1 MTLHRIFTGL
11 ALTLAL
17 AACGGVDE
25 YSASEAPK
33 DIGVE
38 TAATRVDVRFAAGSA
53 QLAASDAARLRGLAA
68 AGSIAPADRVLVAA
82 SGGPELARQRIASI
96 ATELLHYGIVV
107 AGQQL
112 PQVPPNRA
120 IVDAVHSM
128 VTLPPCP
135 NWSKRPYSEF
145 TNSPS
150 SNFGC
155 ASAVN
160 LGLMV
165 ANPLDL
171 RIGRPLGGAA
181 GQPAVAAMNRY
192 LNDKVELPAANTSLP
207 IASPGSSAPSGGGSN
222 SGGGQQ

>member
-1 MTLHRIFTGL
+1 
-11 ALTLAL
+11 LAL
-17 AACGGVDE
+17 AACAGVDE

-33 DIGVE
+33 GVGVE

-68 AGSIAPADRVLVAA
+68 TGAIAQTDRVHVAA
-82 SGGPELARQRIASI
+82 AGGPELARPRV
-96 ATELLHYGIVV
+96 ATISAELLHYGIVV
-107 AGQQL
+107 DSRQL

-120 IVDAVHSM
+120 IVDVVRSM

-135 NWSKRPYSEF
+135 NWSKRPYSDF

-165 ANPLDL
+165 AD
-171 RIGRPLGGAA
+171 
-181 GQPAVAAMNRY
+181 
-192 LNDKVELPAANTSLP
+192 
-207 IASPGSSAPSGGGSN
+207 
-222 SGGGQQ
+222 